1 VLALRGRGLSF
12 SAIASRLGMRRSKDA
27 FEAFHRALD
36 ATTGGER
43 QDVIR
48 QERGRLASLEVRIR
62 SRDAAHPEKLDHRIR
77 ALEEMRQRLG
87 RAERN
92 G

>member
-1 VLALRGRGLSF
+1 MSF

-27 FEAFHRALD
+27 FEAFHRALA

-43 QDVIR
+43 QDVLR
-48 QERGRLASLEVRIR
+48 QEHGRLASLEARIR
-62 SRDAAHPEKLDHRIR
+62 TRDAAHPEKLDHRMQ
-77 ALEEMRQRLG
+77 ALEEMRRRLV
-87 RAERN
+87 RAEQN